1 MKEFYKHSKNYRWS
15 ISHIHTKYANYKDNY
30 KKVLFKPGFRCHKFI
45 LDKSIAFY
53 FNIHHKNYI
62 SSYIVT
68 VPYTIKRISSNC
80 A

>member
-1 MKEFYKHSKNYRWS
+1 MKEFYKHSKNYRWG
-15 ISHIHTKYANYKDNY
+15 ISHIHTKCANYKDDY
-30 KKVLFKPGFRCHKFI
+30 KKVLFKSGFRCHKFI

-62 SSYIVT
+62 SSYILT